1 MGCDNILNYNARE
14 DVCGI
19 CNGDGSTATT
29 VSDSAT
35 GFSETSELFS
45 NAISQQYVILQLL
58 GYVDVGTIP
67 IGAREI
73 TIRET
78 SPAVVIGSY
87 NT

>member
-1 MGCDNILNYNARE
+1 MGCDNVLNSDARE

-19 CNGDGSTATT
+19 YNGDGSTATT

-35 GFSETSELFS
+35 GFSETSELLS
-45 NAISQQYVILQLL
+45 NAVSQQYVILQLL
-58 GYVDVGTIP
+58 GYVDVGTV
-67 IGAREI
+67 AREI

-87 NT
+87 NTYII